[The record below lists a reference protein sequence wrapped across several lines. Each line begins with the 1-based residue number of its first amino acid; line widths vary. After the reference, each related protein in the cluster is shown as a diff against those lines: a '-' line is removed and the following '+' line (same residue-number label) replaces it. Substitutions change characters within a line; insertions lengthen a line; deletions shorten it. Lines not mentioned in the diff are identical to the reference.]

1 MLFKVSFTRSKT
13 LKMTEIKKIKT
24 KDKILI
30 MAIKMYNESGIQG
43 VTSRHIAAELGISH
57 GNLDY
62 HYKTKE
68 DIILAIYEK
77 MRKEMSESYGA
88 RKQGTSSL
96 EHFHILLLQLEEF
109 QYKYRFFN
117 LDVLE
122 VSRSYPSVSQI
133 IQETFLKRRKQTLD
147 LFREAIIDGFLE
159 PLDSTELERLE
170 HIIRM
175 IITFWLSQREVLAA
189 YKFSEKGE
197 MIKTIYTLILPYL
210 TEKGIKEQNRAK
222 DLYGLRIT
230 SN

>member
-1 MLFKVSFTRSKT
+1 
-13 LKMTEIKKIKT
+13 MTETKKIKT
-24 KDKILI
+24 KDKILT
-30 MAIKMYNESGIQG
+30 MAIKMYNESGVQG

-68 DIILAIYEK
+68 DIVLAIYEK

-88 RKQGTSSL
+88 RKVGTSSL

-122 VSRSYPSVSQI
+122 VSRSYPTVNQI
-133 IQETFLKRRKQTLD
+133 IQETFVKRRKQTLD
-147 LFREAIIDGFLE
+147 LFREAILDGYLKPLE
-159 PLDSTELERLE
+159 AVELERLE

-175 IITFWLSQREVLAA
+175 IITFWLSQREIMAA
-189 YKFSEKGE
+189 YNFSEKGE
-197 MIKTIYTLILPYL
+197 MIRTIYTLILPYL
-210 TEKGIKEQNRAK
+210 TSSGIKEQNRAK
-222 DLYGLRIT
+222 ELYGLRLT
-230 SN
+230 VN